1 MVYSG
6 IPTLAVEPDVT
17 TAATG
22 TVPVSLLDLSATFL
36 PIGQMLQ
43 ISRVTDLAGA
53 RIEGHVDLGPDHWV
67 FPQHFPTDPIFP
79 GSLMIEAAGQL
90 VALWAWAA
98 GQRGRPRLVRTQ
110 AAFHHPTGP
119 GTTHL
124 ILRGEVRQKR
134 NLSFATVEIWDE
146 LTHVASVEAV
156 LAVLPPS

>member
-1 MVYSG
+1 MILTSR
-6 IPTLAVEPDVT
+6 LELDVT
-17 TAATG
+17 TLATG
-22 TVPVSLLDLSATFL
+22 TVPESLRDLSATFL
-36 PIGQMLQ
+36 PVGQMLQ
-43 ISRVTDLAGA
+43 ISRVTDLIGA
-53 RIEGHVDLGPDHWV
+53 RIEGHVELGPDHWV
-67 FPQHFPTDPIFP
+67 FPQHFPHDPIFP

-110 AAFHHPTGP
+110 ATFHHPTGP
-119 GTTHL
+119 DSTHL

-156 LAVLPPS
+156 LAVLPMS

>member
-1 MVYSG
+1 
-6 IPTLAVEPDVT
+6 
-17 TAATG
+17 
-22 TVPVSLLDLSATFL
+22 
-36 PIGQMLQ
+36 
-43 ISRVTDLAGA
+43 
-53 RIEGHVDLGPDHWV
+53 RIEGHVELGPDHWV
-67 FPQHFPTDPIFP
+67 FPQHFPTDPIVP

-119 GTTHL
+119 DSTHL

-156 LAVLPPS
+156 LAVLPLS